1 MKNIIIKNN
10 IKINKAIDYI
20 KSTNFS
26 ELKDG
31 RIELGDGVW
40 ANLQTYLTKENALF
54 EAHRRYIDV
63 QYIISGVE
71 KIGVCDYKT
80 CSEEIPYD
88 EENDIE
94 FLKSNSDNYVFMEQ
108 NDFLILYPSD
118 AHKPSISINE
128 PIQVRKLVIKVP
140 V

>member
-26 ELKDG
+26 ELEDG
-31 RIELGDGVW
+31 KIELGDGVW

-108 NDFLILYPSD
+108 NDFLILYPYD